1 MAVRERKN
9 HINLFLSDNE
19 LKLLDKRCEENH
31 ENRSQVIRELI
42 VYGFN
47 YYVDYDNLTGVVKE
61 LNSIGKNINQI
72 AVRVNAADCIYKSDI
87 EDLRKDMEEIWR
99 SLRSMLSKQVSKKQ

>member
-1 MAVRERKN
+1 MAVRERNN

-19 LKLLDKRCEENH
+19 LRLLDMRCRENH
-31 ENRSQVIRELI
+31 ENRSQVLRELI

-61 LNSIGKNINQI
+61 LNAIGRNINQI
-72 AVRVNAADCIYKSDI
+72 AVRANAADSIYKSDI
-87 EDLRKDMEEIWR
+87 EDLRKEMDAIWR
-99 SLRSMLSKQVSKKQ
+99 SLRSMLSSQLSKEQ

>member
-1 MAVRERKN
+1 MAARERNN

-19 LKLLDKRCEENH
+19 LRLLDKRCEENH
-31 ENRSQVIRELI
+31 ENRSQVLRELI

-47 YYVDYDNLTGVVKE
+47 YYVDYDNLTDVVKE

-72 AVRVNAADCIYKSDI
+72 AVRANATDSIYKADV
-87 EDLRKDMEEIWR
+87 EDLRKALDEIWR
-99 SLRSMLSKQVSKKQ
+99 PLRSMLSKQPSKKR